1 MFYFEQ
7 ETSEQQE
14 AEKDWIEQ
22 QRRKLDQVQKQINM
36 ILIDFEA
43 SGFLGSPSKF
53 TMILIRF

>member
-22 QRRKLDQVQKQINM
+22 QLRKLDQVRKTN
-36 ILIDFEA
+36 
-43 SGFLGSPSKF
+43 
-53 TMILIRF
+53 

>member
-22 QRRKLDQVQKQINM
+22 QRRKLDQVQKQINV
-36 ILIDFEA
+36 ILSVGE
-43 SGFLGSPSKF
+43 GEQCPP
-53 TMILIRF
+53 

>member
-22 QRRKLDQVQKQINM
+22 QRRKLDQVRKTN
-36 ILIDFEA
+36 
-43 SGFLGSPSKF
+43 
-53 TMILIRF
+53 